1 MAHRALDD
9 CDHARPAYWHWA
21 MVVRAVGKVPKR
33 VGADRENDKSSPL
46 MNADDTDLNWG
57 SKTLSPQI
65 AQMSAD
71 QADWRRNSGNVL
83 MA

>member
-1 MAHRALDD
+1 
-9 CDHARPAYWHWA
+9 
-21 MVVRAVGKVPKR
+21 
-33 VGADRENDKSSPL
+33 
-46 MNADDTDLNWG
+46 MNTDDTDLNWG

>member
-1 MAHRALDD
+1 MVGRALGKLLNGW
-9 CDHARPAYWHWA
+9 ARIRK
-21 MVVRAVGKVPKR
+21 MK
-33 VGADRENDKSSPL
+33 NSPL
-46 MNADDTDLNWG
+46 MNTDDTDLNWG

-65 AQMSAD
+65 AQRSAD